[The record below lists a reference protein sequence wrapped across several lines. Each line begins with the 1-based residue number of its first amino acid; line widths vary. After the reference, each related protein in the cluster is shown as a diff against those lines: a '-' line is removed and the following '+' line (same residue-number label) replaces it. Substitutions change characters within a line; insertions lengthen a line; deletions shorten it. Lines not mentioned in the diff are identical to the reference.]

1 MTNFHSTGTL
11 SKFRFSNNGGGA
23 SSRQQDQL
31 DVTLHVTS
39 GRASQSRAVSLTT
52 QAWATVKDLK
62 DQIGKTLAIPPSA
75 QRLHDLSGPLCY
87 HGRELPNRWT
97 LIDISNSDSNTLE
110 LLLHDTRDQVDGC
123 PHVAPSSIGDPATT
137 SSQLQPSRSIGRFHQ
152 PSDISIVPTL
162 QLHTPKALLH
172 VLHQCRAGFAA
183 GFKPA
188 LSIDGSGGAYFLHD
202 AYKHKVAVFKPA
214 DEEPYAAN
222 NPRGYVN
229 TNRSICQ
236 QLDPDEA
243 DPFSLRAGII
253 PGESCLREVAAFLLD
268 RDGFS
273 GVPPTTLVEARH
285 EGFHFSGTR
294 LKVYEG
300 GASIGQH
307 VLPTSSMEQSQ
318 MEKMACKIGSLQE
331 FVQAECTMDDLSPS
345 KISTDEVHK
354 IAILDIRLMNADRN
368 TANLLCRRRKKRRGD
383 SNPNSTYEE
392 DLFELVPIDHGY
404 CLRSVCDVSWFDWCW
419 LDWPQVKQV
428 SYVKFSL

>member
-11 SKFRFSNNGGGA
+11 SKFRFSNIGGGA

-39 GRASQSRAVSLTT
+39 GSRASQSRALSLTT

-62 DQIGKTLAIPPSA
+62 DQIGKALAIPPSA
-75 QRLHDLSGPLCY
+75 QRLHDLSGPLSH

-97 LIDISNSDSNTLE
+97 LLDITDSNSNTLE
-110 LLLHDTRDQVDGC
+110 LLLHDTRDQADGG
-123 PHVAPSSIGDPATT
+123 PRVASSSADDPTTT
-137 SSQLQPSRSIGRFHQ
+137 SPKLQPSRSVGRIHQ

-162 QLHTPKALLH
+162 QPLTPKVLFQA
-172 VLHQCRAGFAA
+172 LHQCRAGFAA
-183 GFKPA
+183 GFKPV

-236 QLDPDEA
+236 QLDQEEA

-268 RDGFS
+268 HDGIS

-285 EGFHFSGTR
+285 EGFHNSGTR

-307 VLPTSSMEQSQ
+307 VLPTTTMEQSP
-318 MEKMACKIGSLQE
+318 MEKMTYKIGSFQE

-345 KISTDEVHK
+345 KISTEEVQK

-383 SNPNSTYEE
+383 SSTTNSYE
-392 DLFELVPIDHGY
+392 DDSFELVPIDHGY

-428 SYVKFSL
+428 SSAA